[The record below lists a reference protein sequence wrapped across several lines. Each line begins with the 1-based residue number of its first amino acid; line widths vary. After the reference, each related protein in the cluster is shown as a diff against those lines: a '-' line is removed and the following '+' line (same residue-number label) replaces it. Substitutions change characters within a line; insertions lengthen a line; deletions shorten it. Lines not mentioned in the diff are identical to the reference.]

1 MYFRELIAMFRRD
14 LLPPSSGY
22 SEIRGCVFP
31 LKVCSNLVHQT
42 SIPPKITILL
52 LEAVKVVDFTV
63 NFSFAVRICHI
74 YFQTY
79 LLFVTELGIS
89 TPPSQKYVIASH
101 LAICQSTSQPIS
113 LESLGEKRRI
123 F

>member
-1 MYFRELIAMFRRD
+1 MFRRD

-22 SEIRGCVFP
+22 SEIRRCVFP
-31 LKVCSNLVHQT
+31 LKVCFNLVHQPST
-42 SIPPKITILL
+42 PPKITILL
-52 LEAVKVVDFTV
+52 LEAVKVSDFTV

-74 YFQTY
+74 YFETY